1 MKKPP
6 LVFSLLLVILLQ
18 TSLSEN
24 SGSSSEKEKHKL
36 RLLFQSP
43 RQPAANIHLTL
54 LRKRNTINITSTTA
68 QPLSVK
74 PRLKTISFNSR
85 RPSIMKMKPIKDQV
99 KRPKI
104 KTYSYPARKSKSKYS
119 IKFRNILHRS
129 KMGRFQKNINEAKK
143 KHKYFVL

>member
-18 TSLSEN
+18 TGLSEN
-24 SGSSSEKEKHKL
+24 SSSEKEKHKL

-54 LRKRNTINITSTTA
+54 LRKRNTTNTTSSPT
-68 QPLSVK
+68 QHLSVK
-74 PRLKTISFNSR
+74 PRLKTISFSSR

-99 KRPKI
+99 KRPKL
-104 KTYSYPARKSKSKYS
+104 KTYSYPPRKSKSKYS

-143 KHKYFVL
+143 KHKYFFL